1 MLSETAEQADVRIRQ
16 AAARGGVPKVI
27 AIEPTEAEIRKA
39 KLAAVKRL
47 AQSSAILKDDEKELE
62 LARRISET
70 LQGELDDAMKQRRRA
85 KGAAREDLTRRIR
98 EIKPLLAR
106 AYRDIG
112 DLDRAAE
119 LDPYQRKRLKAG
131 IEAINRPDTEECSCP
146 DPYQFDA
153 IDHNGNP
160 CVLSLP
166 KYAIRKRIFSSRHGR
181 FVFLLWCRM
190 CQHLNAR
197 PDLPATLAKYEEMRK
212 NPTNQKPN
220 IASDVEVLSLG
231 ARR

>member
-1 MLSETAEQADVRIRQ
+1 MPSETAEQAYERIRK
-16 AAARGGVPKVI
+16 AAARGGVPN
-27 AIEPTEAEIRKA
+27 AITKMPTEAEIRKT
-39 KLAAVKRL
+39 KVEAVKRL

-62 LARRISET
+62 LARRTSDT
-70 LQGELDDAMKQRRRA
+70 LQGELDDAIRRRRRA
-85 KGAAREDLTRRIR
+85 KGTEREDLTQRIR
-98 EIKPLLAR
+98 EIKPMLAR

-112 DLDRAAE
+112 DLARAAE

-131 IEAINRPDTEECSCP
+131 IEAINRSDTEECSCP

-160 CVLSLP
+160 CVLNLP
-166 KYAIRKRIFSSRHGR
+166 KYAIRKRIFSARHDR
-181 FVFLLWCRM
+181 FVYLLSCRE
-190 CQHLNAR
+190 CGHLNAR
-197 PDLPATLAKYEEMRK
+197 PDLPATLARYEEMRK

-220 IASDVEVLSLG
+220 VASDVEVLSVG